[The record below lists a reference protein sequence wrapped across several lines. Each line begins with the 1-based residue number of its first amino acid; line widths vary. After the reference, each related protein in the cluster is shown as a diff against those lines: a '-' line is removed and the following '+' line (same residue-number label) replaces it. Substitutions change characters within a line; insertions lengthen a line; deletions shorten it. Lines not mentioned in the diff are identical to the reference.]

1 MIPPPIRIACA
12 AAAVAFLGYAA
23 RHADAIP
30 IVIGALFLVPAT
42 FGGGAA
48 SEEDVE
54 RLETSRRLFR
64 NASLTCFAIALALY
78 ALVLSLRDRLGALAQ
93 QAASLGAA
101 FWLVA
106 VILLFLFA
114 FYASRRRALVRAR

>member
-1 MIPPPIRIACA
+1 MIRPSIRISC
-12 AAAVAFLGYAA
+12 AAVAVVLLAA
-23 RHADAIP
+23 GGFHAGVLP
-30 IVIGALFLVPAT
+30 ILAGVLFLIPAT

-48 SEEDVE
+48 TEDDIE
-54 RLETSRRLFR
+54 RLDVSRRLFR
-64 NASLTCFAIALALY
+64 NASLVCFGAALALY
-78 ALVLSLRDRLGALAQ
+78 AVVLSMGDRRGAIAQ

>member
-1 MIPPPIRIACA
+1 MIRPPIRIACV
-12 AAAVAFLGYAA
+12 AAAVVLLAA
-23 RHADAIP
+23 GGFHAGVLTIIA
-30 IVIGALFLVPAT
+30 GALFLIPAT

-48 SEEDVE
+48 TERDVE
-54 RLETSRRLFR
+54 RIETSRLLFR
-64 NASLTCFAIALALY
+64 NAALICFGFALALY
-78 ALVLSLRDRLGALAQ
+78 ALVLSMTDPLSVIAQ

-114 FYASRRRALVRAR
+114 LYSSRRRALARAR